1 MDDEKKLM
9 LKLLNEILERLN
21 GNQNSWLPGKKGYRK
36 TNGAALAML
45 ALILGILLGVVAAAI
60 LKGG

>member
-1 MDDEKKLM
+1 MDDEKNLII
-9 LKLLNEILERLN
+9 KLLNEIIDRMN
-21 GNQNSWLPGKKGYRK
+21 GDQNSWLPMGKKYRK
-36 TNGAALAML
+36 ANGSALALL